1 MNLHR
6 HNIIGKQEIQFTFN
20 GKTDAL
26 LLNRQVDAWYKD
38 ELFPAVQTV
47 LDKYGSGDKTIRLDE
62 LIIDVDIES
71 GNHWQHEMTE
81 KIISQLNEQLSV
93 KIDAAQ
99 TGATVEMGKGTKFES
114 VLLFYIENGY
124 LPWFSSVKTKAEF
137 LSEYKKWLTSA
148 ENKISNKAL
157 LINALV
163 NSTVL
168 ERFLTI
174 TPHSIIFRFFALLID
189 NKKTEIKS
197 IENDVHQ
204 LLSKSPA
211 AYSMHLRSLFFRAV
225 LLEVLKSKS
234 FTTIAVFKAPIK
246 KMLKQLVLQ
255 KKISATF
262 LSVQKVQSK
271 IVADVIKELPAF
283 FNKRN
288 VKLPV
293 WKSEFESIGK
303 VENTDVED
311 TVQKDKNLQVI
322 FISNAGLVILSPF
335 LPVLFERLKITDGNI
350 IADKALALHILFYL
364 TTGKQNPAEFELVL
378 PKVICGIGLSEI
390 IVINKK
396 LTADQKKES
405 DELLSAVINHWSVLK
420 NTSVEGL
427 RSSFLQRD
435 GKLSFA
441 DGSWLLQVEQK
452 SYDMLLE
459 QLPWNISMIRHS
471 WMDNLLRTE
480 WM

>member
-1 MNLHR
+1 
-6 HNIIGKQEIQFTFN
+6 
-20 GKTDAL
+20 
-26 LLNRQVDAWYKD
+26 
-38 ELFPAVQTV
+38 
-47 LDKYGSGDKTIRLDE
+47 
-62 LIIDVDIES
+62 
-71 GNHWQHEMTE
+71 
-81 KIISQLNEQLSV
+81 
-93 KIDAAQ
+93 
-99 TGATVEMGKGTKFES
+99 
-114 VLLFYIENGY
+114 
-124 LPWFSSVKTKAEF
+124 
-137 LSEYKKWLTSA
+137 
-148 ENKISNKAL
+148 
-157 LINALV
+157 
-163 NSTVL
+163 
-168 ERFLTI
+168 
-174 TPHSIIFRFFALLID
+174 
-189 NKKTEIKS
+189 
-197 IENDVHQ
+197 
-204 LLSKSPA
+204 
-211 AYSMHLRSLFFRAV
+211 
-225 LLEVLKSKS
+225 
-234 FTTIAVFKAPIK
+234 
-246 KMLKQLVLQ
+246 MLKQLVLQ